1 MVLEAIPLSGYPV
14 ILRHGAEP
22 LFVVQKTTA
31 IQSLHTPGGSTAWL
45 GEGLLQVLV
54 WDTEGL
60 FRISF
65 QGHESHSQGLHPL
78 NLITSQGPTS

>member
-1 MVLEAIPLSGYPV
+1 MVLEAVPLSSYPV

-45 GEGLLQVLV
+45 VPGASGDGDAGQVTQALV
-54 WDTEGL
+54 A
-60 FRISF
+60 
-65 QGHESHSQGLHPL
+65 QSHWEWA
-78 NLITSQGPTS
+78 